1 MKEGAGHV
9 SKDQKHDDTH
19 RHYSGGIHDD
29 DARWSSPG
37 LITGIPFITGA
48 RQLNT

>member
-1 MKEGAGHV
+1 MKEGAGYV
-9 SKDQKHDDTH
+9 SKGQKHDDTH
-19 RHYSGGIHDD
+19 CHNIGSIHDD
-29 DARWSSPG
+29 DARRSNPG